1 MRIPIP
7 PAELKRR
14 LVTDGVLSDDAFEQY
29 VGVADRKAQSLLDV
43 LVSEAHVDQGY
54 LQDTIASILGVKLA
68 RIDAAIDE
76 TLVKLLP
83 EAIARQR
90 GAVLFKREP
99 DGSIGVAMLNPSD
112 LDTLAFLRQYLGRSV
127 TPYLATAE
135 ELNRAYQVYGL
146 QSATDFTRVI
156 QENVTKSLAS
166 AAASTPEEAAAQL
179 PIVAIVDSLVSY
191 ASTSGA
197 SDIHVEALED
207 ATLIR
212 YRVDGMLREIMR
224 VPIGVHAAITARLK
238 LLAGLKIDEHYRPQD
253 GRFRYQMV
261 NANVDCRVSV
271 LPTYYGEK
279 VVIRLLS
286 ATDKPLSLQELGMF
300 GKEVEMVTSAIEK
313 SYGMV
318 LVTGPTGSGKSTTLY
333 ALMEMLNQP
342 DVNMVT
348 VEDPV
353 EYNMRYVNQSQINP
367 AAGVTFASGIR
378 AILRQDPDIIMVGEI
393 RDAETA
399 DVSVQA
405 ALTGHLV
412 LTTLHTNDAPTA
424 IPRLIDL
431 NVPPFLVASVVNAI
445 IAQRL
450 VRRICPQCISSFT
463 PDAPVLDAIA
473 DQYVS
478 IDVPEADRRIPKT
491 LYRGKGCPNCHGSG
505 YRGRL
510 GIYEIL
516 DIDDTI
522 RNMIGSKNFEV
533 QEFREAA
540 RAAGMRSMY
549 EDGIEKAEQ
558 ALTTVEEVLR
568 VIRE

>member
-1 MRIPIP
+1 MRIPLP

-14 LVTDGVLSDDAFEQY
+14 LVSDGILSDEAFDQY
-29 VGVADRKAQSLLDV
+29 VATAERKSQNIVDV
-43 LVSEAHVDQGY
+43 LVSEGHVDPGY
-54 LQDTIASILGVKLA
+54 LQDTIASILGVSLA
-68 RIDAAIDE
+68 RLDSSIDE
-76 TLVKLLP
+76 ELVKQIP

-90 GAVLFKREP
+90 GTVLFKREA
-99 DGSIGVAMLNPSD
+99 DGSIGVAMLNPND

-127 TPYLATAE
+127 TPYLANE
-135 ELNRAYQVYGL
+135 EDLNRAFQVYGL
-146 QSATDFTRVI
+146 QNATDFTRVI
-156 QENVTKSLAS
+156 QENVKAS
-166 AAASTPEEAAAQL
+166 MAAAASSAEEAAAQL

-191 ASTSGA
+191 AATSGA

-212 YRVDGMLREIMR
+212 YRVDGLLREIMR
-224 VPIGVHAAITARLK
+224 VPLEVHAAITARLK
-238 LLAGLKIDEHYRPQD
+238 LLAGLKIDEHYKPQD

-261 NANVDCRVSV
+261 NASVDCRVSV

-279 VVIRLLS
+279 VVIRLLA

-300 GKEVEMVTSAIEK
+300 GHEVELVGKAIAK

-333 ALMEMLNQP
+333 ALMELLNQP

-378 AILRQDPDIIMVGEI
+378 SILRQDPDIIMVGEV

-431 NVPPFLVASVVNAI
+431 NVPPFLAASVVNAI

-450 VRRICPQCISSFT
+450 VRKICSQCISSFA
-463 PDAPVLDAIA
+463 PDAPVLDAVA
-473 DQYVS
+473 EQYRVLE
-478 IDVPEADRRIPKT
+478 VPEANRHVPKT
-491 LYRGKGCPNCHGSG
+491 LYKGKGCPNCHGSG

-510 GIYEIL
+510 GIYEVL
-516 DIDDTI
+516 EVDDVI
-522 RNMIGSKNFEV
+522 RNLIGRKDFSL
-533 QEFREAA
+533 QEFRTAA
-540 RAAGMRSMY
+540 RTAGMRSMF
-549 EDGIEKAEQ
+549 EDGVEKAEQ
-558 ALTTVEEVLR
+558 ALTTIEEVLR

>member
-14 LVTDGVLSDDAFEQY
+14 LIADGLLSEEAFEQY
-29 VGVADRKAQSLLDV
+29 LVVADRKNQDLLDI
-43 LVSEAHVDQGY
+43 LVSDAHVDPGY
-54 LQDTIASILGVKLA
+54 LQDTIASILGVSLA
-68 RIDAAIDE
+68 HLDANLDE
-76 TLVKLLP
+76 ALVKQLP

-90 GAVLFKREP
+90 GTVLFKKEQ
-99 DGSIGVAMLNPSD
+99 DGSVGVAMLNPAD

-127 TPYLATAE
+127 TPYLAKSE
-135 ELNRAYQVYGL
+135 DLNRAFQVYGL

-156 QENVTKSLAS
+156 EENVRAS
-166 AAASTPEEAAAQL
+166 MQQAASSVEEAAAQL

-191 ASTSGA
+191 AATSGA

-207 ATLIR
+207 AMLIR
-212 YRVDGMLREIMR
+212 YRIDGLLREVMR
-224 VPIGVHAAITARLK
+224 VPLSVHSAITARLK
-238 LLAGLKIDEHYRPQD
+238 LLSGLKIDEHFRPQD

-261 NANVDCRVSV
+261 NAYVDCRVSI

-279 VVIRLLS
+279 TVIRLLA
-286 ATDKPLSLQELGMF
+286 ATDRPLSLEELGMF
-300 GKEVEMVTSAIEK
+300 GRDVEALKKAIAK

-333 ALMEMLNQP
+333 ALMELLNQP
-342 DVNMVT
+342 DVNIVT

-367 AAGVTFASGIR
+367 AAGITFASGIR
-378 AILRQDPDIIMVGEI
+378 SILRQDPDIIMVGEV

-424 IPRLIDL
+424 IPRLVDL
-431 NVPPFLVASVVNAI
+431 DVPPFLVSSVVNAI
-445 IAQRL
+445 VAQRL
-450 VRRICPQCISSFT
+450 VRKVCTKCIGSFT
-463 PDAPVLDAIA
+463 PPQAITDAIA
-473 DQYVS
+473 DQYAALG
-478 IDVPEADRRIPKT
+478 VPEGDRHLPKT
-491 LYRGKGCPNCHGSG
+491 LYRGKGCPSCRGTG

-510 GIYEIL
+510 GIYEVL
-516 DIDDTI
+516 EANDQV
-522 RNMIGSKNFEV
+522 RQLIGRK
-533 QEFREAA
+533 EFDLRGFRGTARE
-540 RAAGMRSMY
+540 AGMRSMF
-549 EDGIEKAEQ
+549 EDGVEKAEQ
-558 ALTTVEEVLR
+558 ALTSIEEVLR